1 MDQMPSSRVGGFN
14 SYFDQ
19 PSKNI
24 KEIESQMMSIIS
36 MQQEL
41 AKAISN
47 LTAASAINQTERT
60 IVDAVLYIKTFI
72 SLSTGWAIMKA
83 EQAVGIMSKN
93 GFRTTVIKNSS
104 DFISVTARRATI
116 NRGVSEAISN
126 FRQFASLKGAG
137 IAVRNAIGKVANSS
151 ELSLYLDSL
160 ANSGTG
166 TIDKLYA
173 INNALNKEYDE
184 LALER
189 QKLLRM

>member
-1 MDQMPSSRVGGFN
+1 MDQMPSSRTGGFN

-19 PSKNI
+19 PRKDV
-24 KEIESQMMSIIS
+24 KEIESQMISIIS

-60 IVDAVLYIKTFI
+60 VVDAILYIKTFV
-72 SLSTGWAIMKA
+72 SLSTGWAIMKT

-93 GFRTTVIKNSS
+93 GFRATVIKNSS
-104 DFISVTARRATI
+104 DFVSVTARRVTI
-116 NRGVSEAISN
+116 NRGVNEAIKS
-126 FRQFASLKGAG
+126 FGQIIALKNTEALARKT
-137 IAVRNAIGKVANSS
+137 INNVANSS
-151 ELSLYLDSL
+151 ELSLYWDSL
-160 ANSGTG
+160 ASSGKG

-173 INNALNKEYDE
+173 INNALNKEYNE

-189 QKLLRM
+189 QKLRM